1 MARGCK
7 GMQGHGASAIRH
19 PDPKGK
25 KIEYEERKNRLQEV
39 LEKRR
44 AKFTD
49 DPKDNS
55 KKNPGTENSKK

>member
-1 MARGCK
+1 MPKK
-7 GMQGHGASAIRH
+7 GFHVPIWI

-25 KIEYEERKNRLQEV
+25 KIEYEERRDRLQTV

-49 DPKDNS
+49 DPK
-55 KKNPGTENSKK
+55 KNPGTENSKKL